1 MAAHSR
7 IVGGSSAKRV
17 IACPGSVALVDTMPP
32 QPSSSYADEGTLL
45 HDIIA
50 QVLETDASPAQF
62 LGRMYQGVEFTEDLL
77 ERKIIPAL
85 KALDEID
92 PDPDKTMMFAVE
104 RSVSF
109 GDFLPGVFGSA
120 DLLGRIGNRVIVL
133 DWKFGDGVTVEVE
146 NNAQHLFYTAAAMR
160 TPGLEW
166 LFKGITEVELVIV
179 QPPYVRRWTTT
190 PDRVAQ
196 FETELLRAVKLS
208 RQPDAPMA
216 HGEHCRWCPAKPI
229 CPILTGAV
237 DRAVQAKL
245 EAMPTD
251 QIAYYLEQVPMIEQ
265 FISDLKGLAQNLIES
280 GQPVPGWKLVNKR
293 ATRQWT
299 NPEEASLFLL
309 ASDIEPYEQKLISP
323 AAAEKL
329 LKKVKIPF
337 ADGLVVAVSSGS
349 TLAPASDPRPD
360 AVQIGQQLMSALSKL
375 QS

>member
-62 LGRMYQGVEFTEDLL
+62 LGRKYENVEFTEDLL
-77 ERKIIPAL
+77 ERKLIPAL
-85 KALDEID
+85 KALDDI
-92 PDPDKTMMFAVE
+92 DPDKTMEFAVE
-104 RSVSF
+104 SSVSF

-166 LFKGITEVELVIV
+166 LFKGVTEVELVIV
-179 QPPYVRRWTTT
+179 QPPYVRRWMTT

-245 EAMPTD
+245 EAMPVD
-251 QIAYYLEQVPMIEQ
+251 QIGYYLEQVPMIEQ

-293 ATRQWT
+293 AIRQWT
-299 NPEEASLFLL
+299 DPDEAAVFLQ
-309 ASDIEPYEQKLISP
+309 AADIEPFEQKIISP

-329 LKKVKIPF
+329 LKKAKIPF

>member
-62 LGRMYQGVEFTEDLL
+62 LGRKYEGVEFTEDLL

-92 PDPDKTMMFAVE
+92 PDKTMEFAVE
-104 RSVSF
+104 SSVSF

-166 LFKGITEVELVIV
+166 LFKGISYIELVIV

-190 PDRVAQ
+190 PEYVAQ

-309 ASDIEPYEQKLISP
+309 GAGVEPYEEKIISP

-329 LKKVKIPF
+329 LKKAKIPF

>member
-17 IACPGSVALVDTMPP
+17 INCPGSVALVDTMPP

-45 HDIIA
+45 HIIIGL
-50 QVLETDASPAQF
+50 VLESDASPARF
-62 LGRMYQGVEFTEDLL
+62 IGRIYADTEFTEDLL
-77 ERKIIPAL
+77 DCKITPAL

-92 PDPDKTMMFAVE
+92 PDKTMEFTVE
-104 RSVSF
+104 SVVSF

-120 DLLGRIGNRVIVL
+120 DLLGRIGNRVVVL

-146 NNAQHLFYTAAAMR
+146 DNAQHLFYAAAAMR

-166 LFKGITEVELVIV
+166 LFNGVTEVELVIV
-179 QPPYVRRWTTT
+179 QPPYIRRWTTT
-190 PDRVAQ
+190 PARVAD

-216 HGEHCRWCPAKPI
+216 HGDHCRWCPAKPI

-245 EAMPTD
+245 ETMPVD
-251 QIAYYLEQVPMIEQ
+251 QIGYYLEQVPMIEQ
-265 FISDLKGLAQNLIES
+265 FISELTTLARTLIEA
-280 GQPVPGWKLVNKR
+280 GHTVPGWKLVKKR
-293 ATRQWT
+293 ATRQWAD
-299 NPEEASLFLL
+299 EERASKFMEENGVIVHNL
-309 ASDIEPYEQKLISP
+309 KMKSP
-323 AAAEKL
+323 AAVEKE
-329 LKKVKIPF
+329 LKKAKIPF

-360 AVQIGQQLMSALSKL
+360 VVQIGQQLMSALSKL
-375 QS
+375 Q

>member
-62 LGRMYQGVEFTEDLL
+62 LGRKYEGVEFTEDLL

-92 PDPDKTMMFAVE
+92 PDKTMEFAVE
-104 RSVSF
+104 TSVSF

-166 LFKGITEVELVIV
+166 LFKGISYIELVIV

-190 PDRVAQ
+190 PEYVAQ

-309 ASDIEPYEQKLISP
+309 GAGVEPYEEKIISP

-329 LKKVKIPF
+329 LKKAKIPF

>member
-17 IACPGSVALVDTMPP
+17 INCPGSVALVDTMPP

-92 PDPDKTMMFAVE
+92 PDKTMEFAVE
-104 RSVSF
+104 SSVSF

-166 LFKGITEVELVIV
+166 LFKGVTEVELVIV
-179 QPPYVRRWTTT
+179 QPPYVRRWMTT

-216 HGEHCRWCPAKPI
+216 HGDHCRWCPAKPI

>member
-92 PDPDKTMMFAVE
+92 PDKTMEFAVE
-104 RSVSF
+104 SSVSF

-166 LFKGITEVELVIV
+166 LFKGVTEVELVIV
-179 QPPYVRRWTTT
+179 QPPYVRRWMTT

-216 HGEHCRWCPAKPI
+216 HGDHCRWCPAKPI

>member
-17 IACPGSVALVDTMPP
+17 INCPGSVALVDTMPP

-62 LGRMYQGVEFTEDLL
+62 LGRKYEGVEFTEDLL
-77 ERKIIPAL
+77 ERKIVPAL

-92 PDPDKTMMFAVE
+92 ANKTMEFVVE
-104 RSVSF
+104 SNVSF

-120 DLLGRIGNRVIVL
+120 DLLGRIGNRVVVL

-146 NNAQHLFYTAAAMR
+146 DNAQHLFYTAAAMR

-166 LFKGITEVELVIV
+166 LFKGVTEVELVIV
-179 QPPYVRRWTTT
+179 QPPYVRRWMTT

-216 HGEHCRWCPAKPI
+216 HGDHCRWCPAKPI

-245 EAMPTD
+245 EAMPVD
-251 QIAYYLEQVPMIEQ
+251 QIGFYLEQVPMIEQ

-299 NPEEASLFLL
+299 NPNEAADFLH
-309 ASDIEPYEQKLISP
+309 ASDIEPFEQKLISP
-323 AAAEKL
+323 AVAEKL

>member
-62 LGRMYQGVEFTEDLL
+62 LGRKYEGVEFTEDLL

-92 PDPDKTMMFAVE
+92 PDKTMEFAVE
-104 RSVSF
+104 SSVSF

-166 LFKGITEVELVIV
+166 LFKGISYIELVIV

-190 PDRVAQ
+190 PEYVAQ

>member
-1 MAAHSR
+1 MAPHSR

-32 QPSSSYADEGTLL
+32 QLSSSYADEGTLL

-62 LGRMYQGVEFTEDLL
+62 LGRVYQGIEFTEDLL
-77 ERKIIPAL
+77 ERKIVPAL

-92 PDPDKTMMFAVE
+92 TNKTMEFVVE
-104 RSVSF
+104 SNVSF

-120 DLLGRIGNRVIVL
+120 DLLGRIGNRVVVL

-166 LFKGITEVELVIV
+166 LFKGVTEVELVIV
-179 QPPYVRRWTTT
+179 QPPYVRRWMTT

-216 HGEHCRWCPAKPI
+216 HGDHCRWCPAKPI

-245 EAMPTD
+245 EAMPVD
-251 QIAYYLEQVPMIEQ
+251 QIGFYLEQVPMIEQ
-265 FISDLKGLAQNLIES
+265 FINDLKGLAQNLIES

-299 NPEEASLFLL
+299 NPAAAAKFLND
-309 ASDIEPYEQKLISP
+309 ADIFPYEEKLISP
-323 AAAEKL
+323 AVAEKL

>member
-32 QPSSSYADEGTLL
+32 KPSSSYADEGTLL

-62 LGRMYQGVEFTEDLL
+62 LGRKYEGVEFTEDLL
-77 ERKIIPAL
+77 ERKIVPAL
-85 KALDEID
+85 KALDDI
-92 PDPDKTMMFAVE
+92 DPDKTMEFVVE
-104 RSVSF
+104 SSVSF
-109 GDFLPGVFGSA
+109 GKFLPDVFGSA

-166 LFKGITEVELVIV
+166 LFTGVTEVELVIV
-179 QPPYVRRWTTT
+179 QPPYVRRWMTT

-216 HGEHCRWCPAKPI
+216 HGDHCRWCPAKPI

-245 EAMPTD
+245 EAMPVD
-251 QIAYYLEQVPMIEQ
+251 QIGYYLEQVPMIEQ
-265 FISDLKGLAQNLIES
+265 FISDLKALAHTMIEA

-299 NPEEASLFLL
+299 DPIEAAMFLYG
-309 ASDIEPYEQKLISP
+309 AGIEPYEEKIISP

-329 LKKVKIPF
+329 LKKAKIPF

-375 QS
+375 QA

>member
-50 QVLETDASPAQF
+50 QVLETDAPPAQF
-62 LGRMYQGVEFTEDLL
+62 LGRKYENVEFTEDLL
-77 ERKIIPAL
+77 ERKLIPAL
-85 KALDEID
+85 KALDDI
-92 PDPDKTMMFAVE
+92 DPDKTMEFAVE
-104 RSVSF
+104 SSVSF
-109 GDFLPGVFGSA
+109 GEFLPGVFGSA

-166 LFKGITEVELVIV
+166 LFKGVTEVELVIV
-179 QPPYVRRWTTT
+179 QPPYVRRWMTT

-216 HGEHCRWCPAKPI
+216 HGDHCRWCPAKPI

-245 EAMPTD
+245 EAMPVD
-251 QIAYYLEQVPMIEQ
+251 QIGYYLEQVPMIEQ

-293 ATRQWT
+293 AIRQWT
-299 NPEEASLFLL
+299 DPLAAADFLTDV
-309 ASDIEPYEQKLISP
+309 DIDPYEEKLITP

-329 LKKVKIPF
+329 LKKAKIPF

>member
-1 MAAHSR
+1 MAPHSR

-17 IACPGSVALVDTMPP
+17 IKCPGSVALVDTMPP

-45 HDIIA
+45 HDVIA

-62 LGRMYQGVEFTEDLL
+62 LGRKYQGIEFTEDLL
-77 ERKIIPAL
+77 ERKIISAL

-92 PDPDKTMMFAVE
+92 PDKTMEFAVE
-104 RSVSF
+104 TSVSF

-166 LFKGITEVELVIV
+166 LFKGVTEVELVIV
-179 QPPYVRRWTTT
+179 QPPYVRRWMTT

-245 EAMPTD
+245 EAMPVD
-251 QIAYYLEQVPMIEQ
+251 QIGYYLEQVPMIEQ
-265 FISDLKGLAQNLIES
+265 FINDLKGLAQNLIES

-293 ATRQWT
+293 AIRQWT
-299 NPEEASLFLL
+299 NPSEAADFLH
-309 ASDIEPYEQKLISP
+309 ASDIEPFEQKLISP

>member
-50 QVLETDASPAQF
+50 QVLETDAPPAQF
-62 LGRMYQGVEFTEDLL
+62 LGRKYENVEFTEDLL
-77 ERKIIPAL
+77 ERKLIPAL
-85 KALDEID
+85 KALDDI
-92 PDPDKTMMFAVE
+92 DPDKTMEFAVE
-104 RSVSF
+104 SSVSF

-166 LFKGITEVELVIV
+166 LFKGVTEVELVIV
-179 QPPYVRRWTTT
+179 QPPYVRRWMTT

-216 HGEHCRWCPAKPI
+216 HGDHCRWCPAKPI

-245 EAMPTD
+245 EAMPVD
-251 QIAYYLEQVPMIEQ
+251 QIGYYLEQVPMIEQ

-293 ATRQWT
+293 AIRQWT
-299 NPEEASLFLL
+299 DPLAAADFLTDV
-309 ASDIEPYEQKLISP
+309 DIDPYEEKLITP

-329 LKKVKIPF
+329 LKKAKIPF

>member
-62 LGRMYQGVEFTEDLL
+62 LGRKYEGVEFTEDLL

-92 PDPDKTMMFAVE
+92 PDKTMEFAVE
-104 RSVSF
+104 TSVSF

-166 LFKGITEVELVIV
+166 LFKGIIYIELVIV

-190 PDRVAQ
+190 PEYVAQ

-208 RQPDAPMA
+208 RQPNAPMA
-216 HGEHCRWCPAKPI
+216 HGDHCRWCPAKPI

>member
-17 IACPGSVALVDTMPP
+17 INCPGSVALVDTMPP

-62 LGRMYQGVEFTEDLL
+62 LGRKYKNVEFTEDLL
-77 ERKIIPAL
+77 ERKIHPAL
-85 KALDEID
+85 FALDVID
-92 PDPDKTMMFAVE
+92 LDRTMEYVVE
-104 RSVSF
+104 SNVSF

-166 LFKGITEVELVIV
+166 LFTGVTEVELVIV
-179 QPPYVRRWTTT
+179 QPPYVRRWMTT
-190 PDRVAQ
+190 PARVAE

-216 HGEHCRWCPAKPI
+216 HGDHCRWCPAKPV

-237 DRAVQAKL
+237 DRAVKAKL
-245 EAMPTD
+245 EALPAD
-251 QIAYYLEQVPMIEQ
+251 QIGYYLEQVPMIEQ
-265 FISDLKGLAQNLIES
+265 FINDLKALAHTMIEA

-293 ATRQWT
+293 ATRQWVD
-299 NPEEASLFLL
+299 EERAFKFLHN
-309 ASDIEPYEQKLISP
+309 ADIEPYESKFISP

-329 LKKVKIPF
+329 LKKAKIPF

-375 QS
+375 QA

>member
-62 LGRMYQGVEFTEDLL
+62 LGRKYEGVEFTEDLL

-85 KALDEID
+85 KALDDI
-92 PDPDKTMMFAVE
+92 DPDKTMEFAVE
-104 RSVSF
+104 TSVSF

-120 DLLGRIGNRVIVL
+120 DLLGRIGNRVIAL

-166 LFKGITEVELVIV
+166 LFKGVTEVELVIV
-179 QPPYVRRWTTT
+179 QPPYVRRWMTT
-190 PDRVAQ
+190 PARVAE

-216 HGEHCRWCPAKPI
+216 HGDHCRWCAAKPI

-299 NPEEASLFLL
+299 DPDEAVVFLQ
-309 ASDIEPYEQKLISP
+309 AADIEPFEQKLISP

-329 LKKVKIPF
+329 LKKAKIPF

>member
-62 LGRMYQGVEFTEDLL
+62 LGRKYENVEFTEDLL
-77 ERKIIPAL
+77 ERKIVPAL
-85 KALDEID
+85 KALDDI
-92 PDPDKTMMFAVE
+92 DPDKTMEFVVE
-104 RSVSF
+104 SSVSF
-109 GDFLPGVFGSA
+109 GKFLPDVFGSA

-166 LFKGITEVELVIV
+166 LFTGVTEVELVIV
-179 QPPYVRRWTTT
+179 QPPYVRRWMTT
-190 PDRVAQ
+190 PARVAE

-216 HGEHCRWCPAKPI
+216 HGDHCRWCPAKPI

-237 DRAVQAKL
+237 DRAVKAKL
-245 EAMPTD
+245 EALPAD
-251 QIAYYLEQVPMIEQ
+251 QIGYYLEQVPMIEQ
-265 FISDLKGLAQNLIES
+265 FISDLKALAHTMIES

-299 NPEEASLFLL
+299 DPIEAAMFLHG
-309 ASDIEPYEQKLISP
+309 AGIEPYEEKIISP

-329 LKKVKIPF
+329 LKKAKIPF